1 MYRCFPS
8 RFTPLPHA
16 NGTADDAYQR
26 TMDRESTLR
35 ARGYTIRSIWE
46 CEMKQQI
53 RESDEMKLYFKVLVN
68 YKYSLF
74 SQSCDIHDPM
84 GSRDGFYGGRTNAV
98 CLYHQCTGTEKI
110 FYVDV
115 CSLCK

>member
-1 MYRCFPS
+1 MRVTVAKCILVICASMGKIATILRSCMNFMVVCFTDVQGEPVAGMYAVMYRCYPS

-35 ARGYTIRSIWE
+35 ARGYTVRSIWE

-53 RESDEMKLYFKVLVN
+53 RESEEMKLYFKVLVN
-68 YKYSLF
+68 HK
-74 SQSCDIHDPM
+74 
-84 GSRDGFYGGRTNAV
+84 
-98 CLYHQCTGTEKI
+98 
-110 FYVDV
+110 
-115 CSLCK
+115 